1 MNRLLVKCA
10 LFAAAIAGGAAMAGL
25 EMHAIIILIVVGLC
39 ILVLVIGGSPNV
51 PIDRTLTPWWA
62 GNSGDSGHHGS
73 GPLDWGSTGGGFDGG
88 GGCDGGSG
96 SSG

>member
-1 MNRLLVKCA
+1 MNMLMVKWLL
-10 LFAAAIAGGAAMAGL
+10 AAAIVSVAAMVGFGT
-25 EMHAIIILIVVGLC
+25 HALIILIVVGLC
-39 ILVLVIGGSPNV
+39 ILVLVIGGPPND
-51 PIDRTLTPWWA
+51 PIDRTLAPWWA

-73 GPLDWGSTGGGFDGG
+73 GPLDCGSTGGGFDGG